1 MLLYKK
7 SMKKLLSI
15 FLISLMCIQM
25 LPIKEVGK
33 LLFCNQIVEE
43 HVEGGCSSKGPK
55 LTGDFN
61 FHRYAEMETEL
72 NPELFLSTLNYNYYE
87 EIPASPIQEIQTPPP
102 NMARA

>member
-1 MLLYKK
+1 
-7 SMKKLLSI
+7 
-15 FLISLMCIQM
+15 MCIQM

-33 LLFCNQIVEE
+33 LLFNNQIVEE
-43 HVEGGCSSKGPK
+43 HVDGGCSSKGSKPAAHD
-55 LTGDFN
+55 LN

-102 NMARA
+102 NVALA